1 MIIEMARI
9 RARPLEADDAE
20 FILELRNDESISCV
34 PPSCAM
40 EHPISPER
48 VRIWIKAVSGL
59 KSEMH
64 MVLVKKRGG
73 NFGLASVTDMDL
85 VNRSACIGLL
95 IQDRDWRGG
104 YGTEAIRGVTEFLF
118 QRYNLHRIW
127 ARAGGES
134 ELAMSGLVDAGF
146 EVEGT
151 LRQDHYSG
159 GGWRDTRLLSV
170 LSEDHWG
177 APDD

>member
-20 FILELRNDESISCV
+20 FILELRNDESIACI
-34 PPSCAM
+34 PFSCAM

-48 VRIWIKAVSGL
+48 VRIWIKDVNAL

-85 VNRSACIGLL
+85 ANRSACIALL
-95 IQDRDWRGG
+95 IHDRDWRGG
-104 YGTEAIRGVTEFLF
+104 YGTEAIRGITEFLF
-118 QRYNLHRIW
+118 QRYNLHRVW
-127 ARAGGES
+127 ARVGDES
-134 ELAMSGLVDAGF
+134 ELAMSVLVDAGF
-146 EVEGT
+146 QLEGT
-151 LRQDHYSG
+151 LRQDHYSSG
-159 GGWRDTRLLSV
+159 SWRDTRLLSV
-170 LSEDHWG
+170 LSEDYWG
-177 APDD
+177 TPDD